1 MCLSHFPQSIIRK
14 LMMDEWMMLSHP
26 IEVSLE
32 SALNYIVSLGCNLI
46 FLLFLLGLKYR
57 SKEKEISRKETNLQ
71 RKKKKKTFTT
81 AEFPWNT
88 VSDTLK
94 TFWVVVPSFSFPIV
108 HGTSNHLKYTKRQE
122 TFQLILYNIVF
133 CYYSTKSLI
142 PNVNL

>member
-1 MCLSHFPQSIIRK
+1 
-14 LMMDEWMMLSHP
+14 MDEWMMLSHT

-32 SALNYIVSLGCNLI
+32 SGLNYIVSLGHNLI

-57 SKEKEISRKETNLQ
+57 SKEKEMSRKETNLQ
-71 RKKKKKTFTT
+71 RKGVKKKTLTT

-94 TFWVVVPSFSFPIV
+94 TFWVVAPSFSFPIV
-108 HGTSNHLKYTKRQE
+108 HGTSYHLKYTKSQE

-133 CYYSTKSLI
+133 CDYSTKSLA
-142 PNVNL
+142 PNVNF